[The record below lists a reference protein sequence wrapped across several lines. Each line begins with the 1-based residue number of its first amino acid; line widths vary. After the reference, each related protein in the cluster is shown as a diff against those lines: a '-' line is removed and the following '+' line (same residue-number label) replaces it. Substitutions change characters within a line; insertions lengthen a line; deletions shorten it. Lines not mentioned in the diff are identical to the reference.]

1 MGVISLTVVYTN
13 EHNPGIRHMQLIF
26 GLDINFNQGCVRGLK
41 IKSSKLKK
49 VSTLKV
55 ITSKK
60 KIKVIT
66 SAGTFSL
73 T

>member
-1 MGVISLTVVYTN
+1 
-13 EHNPGIRHMQLIF
+13 MQLIF